1 MSSHTGLFGT
11 AKQIYRSAGF
21 LPMLRRGFAFVVELM
36 FFCRTYYVYVDPIE
50 KLQAPNEADLI
61 PKIGNHTSK
70 AVSSNEEADDLEA
83 QGFEFRSQVANAIE
97 HLDEGAVALCI
108 FVGQELACIEWIAM
122 TKQAYDSL
130 GQPPFSINFSKQEA
144 WSGGLWTNPKY
155 RRKGLRGYSSFKTLE
170 FLRQNGIE
178 TTRTAIAKNNIAAQR
193 SRPLFLP
200 GPCAEGRYLRILWWK
215 SWREKPLTPDSSKE
229 QSNAGD

>member
-1 MSSHTGLFGT
+1 MSHVAEQYRK
-11 AKQIYRSAGF
+11 AKQIYRAEGLVS
-21 LPMLRRGFAFVVELM
+21 LLRRGFAFVVGLL
-36 FFCRTYYVYVDPIE
+36 FFYRTHYVYVDPIE
-50 KLQAPNEADLI
+50 KLQAPNEADLM

-70 AVSSNEEADDLEA
+70 AVSSNEEADGLEA
-83 QGFEFRSQVANAIE
+83 QGFEFRSQVANARE
-97 HLDEGAVALCI
+97 RLDEGAVALCI

-122 TKQAYDSL
+122 TQQAYDSL
-130 GQPPFSINFSKQEA
+130 GQPPFSVNFSKQEA

-170 FLRQNGIE
+170 FLRQKGIE

-215 SWREKPLTPDSSKE
+215 SWKERPLS
-229 QSNAGD
+229 Q

>member
-1 MSSHTGLFGT
+1 MSHVAEQYRK
-11 AKQIYRSAGF
+11 AKQIYRAEGLVS
-21 LPMLRRGFAFVVELM
+21 LLRRGFAFVVGLL
-36 FFCRTYYVYVDPIE
+36 FFCRAHYVYVDPIE
-50 KLQAPNEADLI
+50 KLQAPNEADLM

-70 AVSSNEEADDLEA
+70 VVSSNEEADDLEA
-83 QGFEFRSQVANAIE
+83 QGFEFRSQVANARE
-97 HLDEGAVALCI
+97 RLDKGAVALCI

-122 TKQAYDSL
+122 TQQAYDSL
-130 GQPPFSINFSKQEA
+130 GQPPFSVNFSKQEA

-170 FLRQNGIE
+170 FLRQKGIE

-215 SWREKPLTPDSSKE
+215 SWKERPLS
-229 QSNAGD
+229 Q